1 MENSEDSPSF
11 KQANIHLVVMIG
23 WEEAQEFYAWLTKN
37 ELKKAIFLG
46 KNHRAERP
54 NHRAERAKIPLIV

>member
-1 MENSEDSPSF
+1 MENPEYSPSF
-11 KQANIHLVVMIG
+11 KQTDTHLVVMIG
-23 WEEAQEFYAWLTKN
+23 WEDAQEFYAWLMKK

-54 NHRAERAKIPLIV
+54 KIPLIV